1 MAPVI
6 SAGFAATIFMLIK
19 LIVHMRKNPVP
30 WAVYTSPFWFLVAGT
45 ICTLSIVYKGS
56 PNLGLGKKPPSYIGA
71 VTMGTGGGVA
81 LLSAIL
87 FVPFLYAKIIKKDY
101 TIKWWMFIQG
111 PLLLKRQAPGDGS
124 DADRAN
130 IPNYAVVQD
139 EKDEDYLTEFSSETG
154 VVHTT

>member
-1 MAPVI
+1 
-6 SAGFAATIFMLIK
+6 
-19 LIVHMRKNPVP
+19 
-30 WAVYTSPFWFLVAGT
+30 
-45 ICTLSIVYKGS
+45 
-56 PNLGLGKKPPSYIGA
+56 
-71 VTMGTGGGVA
+71 
-81 LLSAIL
+81 
-87 FVPFLYAKIIKKDY
+87 
-101 TIKWWMFIQG
+101 MFIQG